1 MGRQSCSTISRP
13 ETHAKGIFGSWKVL
27 EKHVCSGENMTQTN
41 ALVRATS
48 IWASLVDMVDI
59 VMLTTMVVI
68 RMMGDP
74 IHHWSCIQ
82 ALLGLGKAAAALV
95 ACWEISQTMYRELC
109 VA

>member
-1 MGRQSCSTISRP
+1 MGRQPCSTISGP

-27 EKHVCSGENMTQTN
+27 EKHVCCGENMTQTN

-74 IHHWSCIQ
+74 PLVLYSNPRLPLP
-82 ALLGLGKAAAALV
+82 LL
-95 ACWEISQTMYRELC
+95 
-109 VA
+109 